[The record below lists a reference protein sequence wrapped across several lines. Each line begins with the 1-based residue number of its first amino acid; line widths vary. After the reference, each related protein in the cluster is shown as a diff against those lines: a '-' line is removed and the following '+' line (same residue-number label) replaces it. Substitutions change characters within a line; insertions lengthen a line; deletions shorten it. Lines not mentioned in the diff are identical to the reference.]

1 MNDIDDNNLP
11 DLRTYTVE
19 VPPGKD
25 GERLDRVLTDA
36 LSVHDISRARV
47 QALLDEGMISL
58 LPATEGLPLKAKHKV
73 KQGEKYNVCIPEPIS
88 AVPSPENIPIDV
100 VFEDEDLIV
109 IDKAPGMVVH
119 PAAGN
124 ATGTLVN
131 ALLYHCEGSLSGIG
145 GVARPGIVH
154 RLDKGTGGL
163 IVAAKNDRAHHA
175 LSEQFADHSIDR
187 AYFALVW
194 GVPMPPEGDIEGN
207 IARSPNNRKKMAIVK
222 NGGKTAKT
230 HYRTL
235 KAFGSEASLVECVL
249 STGRTHQIRVHM
261 ASIGHPVM
269 GDQVYGGGGGAKVK
283 RLGGDAALA
292 VDNLGH
298 QALYAYK
305 LGFLHPKS
313 RERILLERKL
323 PSFINEIYNKLDKV

>member
-1 MNDIDDNNLP
+1 MNDMDNNNLP
-11 DLRTYTVE
+11 SLRTYTVE
-19 VPPGKD
+19 VPSGKE
-25 GERLDRVLTDA
+25 GERLDKVLADA
-36 LSVHDISRARV
+36 LAGHDISRARV
-47 QALLDEGMISL
+47 QALLDDGMVSSTS
-58 LPATEGLPLKAKHKV
+58 PTSAPLQAKHKV
-73 KQGEKYNVCIPEPIS
+73 KSGEKYAVQIPESVS
-88 AVPSPENIPIDV
+88 AIPNPENIPLDV
-100 VFEDEDLIV
+100 VFEDEDVIV
-109 IDKAPGMVVH
+109 IDKPPGLVVH

-124 ATGTLVN
+124 AAGTLVN
-131 ALLYHCEGSLSGIG
+131 ALLHHCEGSLSGIG

-163 IVAAKNDRAHHA
+163 IIAAKNDRAHHA
-175 LSEQFADHSIDR
+175 LSEQFADHSIER

-222 NGGKTAKT
+222 KGGKTAKT

-235 KAFGSEASLVECVL
+235 KSFGAEAALVECVL

-269 GDQVYGGGGGAKVK
+269 GDQVYGGGGKAKAK
-283 RLGGDAALA
+283 RLGPDTALA

-305 LGFLHPKS
+305 LGFLHPRS
-313 RERILLERKL
+313 NERILLKRKI
-323 PSFINEIYNKLDKV
+323 PNYINDIYCQLEKV